1 MANGKSQILIWV
13 RRFWKRLDVAA
24 VLILIVL
31 LLAAFGSCFPQLS
44 PSVAAD
50 PERLAQW
57 AAGVRER
64 YGALADP
71 LTASGVLQCFQSP
84 LFLIPL
90 ALLATATLLCTLH
103 RWQSVWRQAFDQP
116 VRCSDVALDAA
127 PHTARLIASS
137 VTGTPEVMRQVL
149 KRWGFSVQSETG
161 GEARFIRG
169 DRNRLAPLA
178 TLVTHLAV
186 LLLLMGAVWS
196 SGYGWREEITVAPG
210 ETAPVGHGSGLAIR
224 NDGFTVMRYPDGSA
238 SGYTAQVTIIEGDR
252 EATRGSVRVNEPL
265 AHNSVGLHLSGYD
278 GTEGR
283 YTVTLLA
290 VRDPGY
296 GLVIAAGF
304 LLLLGL
310 TVSFHFSHCWVHAR
324 LEADGTLR
332 LAGRADKRAYDFGR
346 EFAALVEGIERD
358 GIATRVR

>member
-1 MANGKSQILIWV
+1 MTSDRSPILRRVW
-13 RRFWKRLDVAA
+13 RFWKRLDVAA
-24 VLILIVL
+24 VLILVVL

-57 AAGVRER
+57 TAGVRER
-64 YGALADP
+64 YGALTDVLA
-71 LTASGVLQCFQSP
+71 ASGAFRCFQSP

-90 ALLATATLLCTLH
+90 ALLAIATLLCTLH
-103 RWQSVWRQAFDQP
+103 RWQSVWRRAFDQP

-186 LLLLMGAVWS
+186 LLLLMGAVL
-196 SGYGWREEITVAPG
+196 SGRYGWREEITVAPG
-210 ETAPVGHGSGLAIR
+210 ETAPVGHGSGLAVR
-224 NDGFTVMRYPDGSA
+224 NDGFAVTRYPNGSA
-238 SGYTAQVTIIEGDR
+238 SGYTAQVTIVEGGR
-252 EATRGSVRVNEPL
+252 EATHGSVRVNEPL
-265 AHNSVGLHLSGYD
+265 AHNSVGLHLSGYE
-278 GTEGR
+278 GTGDR
-283 YTVTLLA
+283 YTITLLA
-290 VRDPGY
+290 VHDPGY

-310 TVSFHFSHCWVHAR
+310 TVSFNFPHCWVHAR

-332 LAGRADKRAYDFGR
+332 LAGRADRRAYDLEC
-346 EFAALVEGIERD
+346 EFAALVAEIECD
-358 GIATRVR
+358 GTATRV